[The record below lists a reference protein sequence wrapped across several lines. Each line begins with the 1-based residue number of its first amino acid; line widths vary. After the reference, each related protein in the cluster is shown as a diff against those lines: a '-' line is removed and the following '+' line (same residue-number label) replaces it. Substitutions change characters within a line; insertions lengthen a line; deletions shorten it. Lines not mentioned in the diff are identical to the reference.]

1 MTHPRK
7 QLLFALLSLADL
19 TLTCWLLGHSDGQ
32 VYEVNPV
39 AGWWLARHG
48 AAGLAGFKGAVVLLV
63 LTLTAIIARRKPQA
77 AGRILT
83 FGCVS
88 LVLVVLYSA
97 ALCPAA
103 CRSPEERE
111 MIATGEFN
119 ERLEKMRC
127 AIEVRRL
134 RSSRDGEPM
143 TIGKAFTRLTAGAP
157 SSWNSQQGGRYSAS
171 QGKAATTRAATRSP
185 ENNDERGRMKAR
197 AKVPSGPNQQAEGCL
212 WALITSLK
220 L

>member
-7 QLLFALLSLADL
+7 QLLFVVLSLADL
-19 TLTCWLLGHSDGQ
+19 TLTCWLLGHSEGQ

-63 LTLTAIIARRKPQA
+63 LTLTAVISRRKPQT

-88 LVLVVLYSA
+88 LIFVVLYSV

-103 CRSPEERE
+103 CHLPEERE
-111 MIATGEFN
+111 MIATRGFN
-119 ERLEKMRC
+119 QRLEKMKS
-127 AIEVRRL
+127 AIQGRHL
-134 RSSRDGEPM
+134 HSSRDGETM
-143 TIGKAFTRLTAGAP
+143 TIGKTYTTLTAGAP
-157 SSWNSQQGGRYSAS
+157 STWNSQQGGRYSAS
-171 QGKAATTRAATRSP
+171 PGKAGTTRAATRSS
-185 ENNDERGRMKAR
+185 ENNHERGRMKAR
-197 AKVPSGPNQQAEGCL
+197 AKLPSGANLLAEDCL
-212 WALITSLK
+212 
-220 L
+220 